1 MIFAAALAGVARARR
16 VWRVL
21 PLTALAA
28 VSGCFATRN
37 DVRIVQSDLVAL
49 RTELLRNDADQ
60 KAALAQAM
68 SVLAAATDSLARIS
82 NRTVSIQGDVRGEMR
97 AVKEQL
103 LQVQTL
109 LGQSQ
114 ANLNRLRATIEANT
128 NAAPVA
134 PPSPPLGTT
143 PATSTTPVG
152 AAPGSPS
159 VVPPAADSTAQR
171 GPGPTQLYQN
181 GVDLMKRGSTNT
193 ARTVFQELLSTYPTS
208 EFAPDAQYYMAESLR
223 TDKNWAAAD
232 AAFAAVVTKYPD
244 SPRAPTSHFKRA
256 QIALQQGNTAE
267 ARKLF
272 TEVVSRFPKSA
283 EADLAAEQL
292 RLLK

>member
-1 MIFAAALAGVARARR
+1 MIFAATLAGVARVRR

-21 PLTALAA
+21 PLTALAV

-49 RTELLRNDADQ
+49 RTELLKNDADQ
-60 KAALAQAM
+60 KATLARAM
-68 SVLAAATDSLARIS
+68 TVLAAATDSLARIS
-82 NRTVSIQGDVRGEMR
+82 ARTVSIQGDVRGEMR

-114 ANLNRLRATIEANT
+114 ANLTRLRATIEANS
-128 NAAPVA
+128 NAAPPAPVA
-134 PPSPPLGTT
+134 PPTGTT
-143 PATSTTPVG
+143 PATPSAGTSGGAPTTP
-152 AAPGSPS
+152 
-159 VVPPAADSTAQR
+159 PAVDTTTPR

-181 GVDLMKRGSTNT
+181 GLDLMRRGSTST

-208 EFAPDAQYYMAESLR
+208 EFAPDAQYYTAESLR
-223 TDKNWAAAD
+223 TDKNWAGAD

-256 QIALQQGNTAE
+256 QIALQQGNTAD

-272 TEVVSRFPKSA
+272 TEVVSRFPKSPEA
-283 EADLAAEQL
+283 ELAAEQL
-292 RLLK
+292 RLIK

>member
-60 KAALAQAM
+60 KTALAQAM

-143 PATSTTPVG
+143 PAPGSTPANT
-152 AAPGSPS
+152 APGTPTAT
-159 VVPPAADSTAQR
+159 PPAADSTMQR
-171 GPGPTQLYQN
+171 AGPTQLYQN

>member
-49 RTELLRNDADQ
+49 RTELLRNDANQ
-60 KAALAQAM
+60 KTALTQAM

-82 NRTVSIQGDVRGEMR
+82 ARTVSIQGDVRGEMR

-128 NAAPVA
+128 NAAPIA
-134 PPSPPLGTT
+134 PPSPPVGTSPAPATT
-143 PATSTTPVG
+143 PAGTV
-152 AAPGSPS
+152 PGSPTAT
-159 VVPPAADSTAQR
+159 PPAADSTVQR
-171 GPGPTQLYQN
+171 VPGPAQLYQN

-193 ARTVFQELLSTYPTS
+193 ARAEFSLLLATYPTS
-208 EFAPDAQYYMAESLR
+208 EFAPDAQYYMGESLR
-223 TDKNWAAAD
+223 TDKNWAGAD

-283 EADLAAEQL
+283 EAELAAEQL